1 MSTARRSITVM
12 AVLRPARR
20 WAQPI
25 AGNMPPMNSRHL
37 LTIDLG
43 TSGPKVAVV
52 ADDGRLVGA
61 ARGVVHTRREPDGT
75 AEQDAEAV
83 WRTTLDTAGAALRD
97 AGVDRRSIVGVA
109 ASAQY
114 SSIVPVAA
122 DGTPV
127 GPMITWMDHR
137 GSPKRLSRLPGYPR
151 SADRPPALLRSV
163 RVHGLAPI
171 EAGMSLNHMR
181 WIRFAQPEI
190 YERAAALVEPV
201 DYLTARLTGRC
212 TANRCSSLMQILA
225 DNRKAN
231 DRTADNRWD
240 PGLVAASLIDPAKL
254 PEPVPVGSVIATLR
268 PEVADALGLDITT
281 PVLSGIND
289 TQAGAIAAGAWR
301 GDHAGLAI
309 GTTSVIAT
317 HVHKKKLNPLRMLFT
332 MPSPMGETYLIAAE
346 NGVAGA
352 AVDHH
357 LDRYIYADDAFGSPG
372 GADQRY
378 RAFDDAISQATPGA
392 GGVLF
397 LPWLAGS
404 LAPKS
409 DGRMRGGFVGMG
421 LETTRHDLLRAVAEG
436 IALNLRRLQGPVERF
451 IDREITS
458 YSFYGGGSGSAAWAQ
473 VLADVLA
480 RPVHRLADGSYAN
493 SMGTAMF
500 GFEHLG
506 IASAG
511 DLADR
516 LPVADTCEPDVSHRS
531 RYDELYGVFEDAY
544 RRTRPLMHRLGALG
558 RA

>member
-1 MSTARRSITVM
+1 
-12 AVLRPARR
+12 
-20 WAQPI
+20 
-25 AGNMPPMNSRHL
+25 MPTLHL

-61 ARGVVHTRREPDGT
+61 ARGVVRTSREPDG
-75 AEQDAEAV
+75 AVEQDAEAV
-83 WRTTLDTAGAALRD
+83 WRATLDTAAAALRQ
-97 AGVDRRSIVGVA
+97 AGVARDSIVAVV

-137 GSPKRLSRLPGYPR
+137 GSPKRLRRLEGFPR

-163 RVHGLAPI
+163 RIHGLAPV

-181 WIRFAQPEI
+181 WIRYGQPEI
-190 YERAAALVEPV
+190 YERTASLLEPV

-212 TANRCSSLMQILA
+212 TANRCSSLMQILS
-225 DNRKAN
+225 DNRSAS
-231 DRTADNRWD
+231 DPAADHQWHPD
-240 PGLVAASLIDPAKL
+240 LVAASLIDPAKL
-254 PEPVPVGSVIATLR
+254 PEAVPVGSIVGTLLPDIA
-268 PEVADALGLDITT
+268 EALGLLATT

-317 HVHKKKLNPLRMLFT
+317 HVRKKKLNPLRMLFT
-332 MPSPMGETYLIAAE
+332 MPSPLGETYLVAAE

-352 AVDHH
+352 AVDHY
-357 LDRYIYADDAFGSPG
+357 LDRFVYADDAFGAPAT
-372 GADQRY
+372 ADERY
-378 RAFDDAISQATPGA
+378 QIFDQAIDQSAPGA

-404 LAPKS
+404 LAPKA

-421 LETTRHDLLRAVAEG
+421 LDTTRHDLVRAVAEG
-436 IALNLRRLQGPVERF
+436 VALNLRRLQGPVETF
-451 IDREITS
+451 VDRQITS
-458 YSFYGGGSGSAAWAQ
+458 YKFYGGGSGSPAWAQ
-473 VLADVLA
+473 VLANVLR
-480 RPVHRLADGSYAN
+480 RPVHRVADGGYAN
-493 SMGTAMF
+493 SIGAAMF
-500 GFEHLG
+500 GFDRLG
-506 IASAG
+506 IASAT

-516 LPVADTCEPDVSHRS
+516 LPIADTSEPETAHCA
-531 RYDELYGVFEDAY
+531 RYDDRYGAFEDAF
-544 RRTRPLMHRLGALG
+544 RRTRPLMHRLRDLERG
-558 RA
+558 